1 MSKDELD
8 GAIQLGLDISDGLML
23 GLQELAKG
31 EVLERTCL
39 EVGILGWKEGCALQ
53 EVLGGRDLLEVF
65 LEGVLGFNDAVH
77 LRFLATEVDVV
88 AGGGGR

>member
-23 GLQELAKG
+23 GLQELANAKF
-31 EVLERTCL
+31 LEGSFL
-39 EVGILGWKEGCALQ
+39 EICILGWKEGCAFQ

-65 LEGVLGFNDAVH
+65 LEGVLGFNDAVY